1 MAGVVSPPIT
11 TNGDSNNT
19 EVSTRYYYGDA
30 EEDDNDPLGI
40 LGAGKRGEGAHRE
53 GRPINS
59 LERRDGFTS
68 GRPVAARNMARP
80 FEMDCGR
87 GDPCEV
93 IDAILRNA
101 KDVRDRVSSRQ
112 VRAAPGTMW
121 RLWCCYDTCS
131 MWSTA
136 VHSLLH

>member
-1 MAGVVSPPIT
+1 MTGVVSPPIT
-11 TNGDSNNT
+11 INDDFNT
-19 EVSTRYYYGDA
+19 TELSKRHYYGDA

-40 LGAGKRGEGAHRE
+40 LRAGERGEGAHRE
-53 GRPINS
+53 GRPRNS
-59 LERRDGFTS
+59 LERRDGCTS
-68 GRPVAARNMARP
+68 GGPVAGRNMARP
-80 FEMDCGR
+80 LEVDCGR

-121 RLWCCYDTCS
+121 RVWCCVYS
-131 MWSTA
+131 M
-136 VHSLLH
+136 